1 MSDSKRMADTGG
13 HDFVPKKM
21 ALSVWGMDA
30 SNRPFIETMTTAQIA
45 RRAVEVDTERILRIG
60 EIVGAGANGLKSRLR
75 IVSSRLFTKNTY
87 RVLMED
93 LGEVCM
99 WEKELANP
107 DLPAQAKQ
115 ERRKHQ
121 RFPVRGSALLHN
133 RDRSS
138 SSRARLV
145 DISRGGF
152 YVETLAP
159 LAPGSNAEITLEC
172 NDLSVDTTGKVCTSH
187 PSIGMGIEIKAFRST
202 DDEQRFQQ
210 LIATVEQGLAG

>member
-1 MSDSKRMADTGG
+1 MADTGG

-21 ALSVWGMDA
+21 KLSVWGMDA
-30 SNRPFIETMTTAQIA
+30 SYRPFIDTMTTASLA
-45 RRAVEVDTERILRIG
+45 RRAVEVDTERILRVG
-60 EIVGAGANGLKSRLR
+60 EILGAGVNGMKSRLR
-75 IVSSRLFTKNTY
+75 VVSSRLFTKNTY

-93 LGEVCM
+93 LGETCM

-107 DLPAQAKQ
+107 DLAVEEKK
-115 ERRKHQ
+115 ERRKYQ

-159 LAPGSNAEITLEC
+159 LAPGSLADITLEC
-172 NDLSVDTTGKVCTSH
+172 NELAVDTTGKVCTSH
-187 PSIGMGIEIKAFRST
+187 PSIGMGVEIQGFRSAE
-202 DDEQRFQQ
+202 DEQRFHD
-210 LIATVEQGLAG
+210 LIAAVEQGLAD